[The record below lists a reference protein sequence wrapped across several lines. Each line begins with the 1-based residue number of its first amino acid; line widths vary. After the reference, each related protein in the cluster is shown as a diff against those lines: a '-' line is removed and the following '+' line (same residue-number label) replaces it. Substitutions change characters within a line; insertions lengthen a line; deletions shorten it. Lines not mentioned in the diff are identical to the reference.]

1 MPPDHRSHEKQ
12 IPLYSRTVHEWRTSV
27 SHVTKSSLQGNKPS
41 NAMVVWNGTT
51 EPVTLVSVIFCS
63 FSWILYNVPYLTLN
77 LLTFNTGKCNLLQF
91 FVNSL
96 HCSLPHS
103 FIISQAFLNKSIE
116 KLSTPAREYSGCV
129 SPVRCQLRRVLES
142 HQSRQPPF

>member
-1 MPPDHRSHEKQ
+1 MWS
-12 IPLYSRTVHEWRTSV
+12 
-27 SHVTKSSLQGNKPS
+27 
-41 NAMVVWNGTT
+41 
-51 EPVTLVSVIFCS
+51 
-63 FSWILYNVPYLTLN
+63 SWINEISVLEYKSLNIHKARHPIIDHTRNIFLYIHERLTNCSRMADKCIACNKIVSTRQQAIQCDGCLKWN
-77 LLTFNTGKCNLLQF
+77 HRTCNSGKCNLLQF